1 MILKTY
7 SKSDQIDVNQQDQKS
22 RISNEES
29 VQANVIE
36 EKAEVETD
44 SIARNEEVC

>member
-22 RISNEES
+22 RIFNEES
-29 VQANVIE
+29 VQAKVDE
-36 EKAEVETD
+36 EKAEVETA